1 MKGIE
6 SKDLIFDFPNKN
18 IFRGMSFRAHSSSIT
33 YLVGENGVGK
43 TTWIK
48 LATGRLIPNG
58 GSILYDGKP
67 FRSIRNQ
74 ISVVLDE
81 PPIYGN
87 LNGYE
92 NLIALSGIRKLDE
105 ELKVELEQK
114 FQLDRFLM
122 KKKAHY
128 FSLGQRHRLAV
139 AIALVR
145 NPKFLIL
152 DEPTIGLDPF
162 SWDLIKTQLQ
172 HLAKNG
178 VTIILTGHDF
188 EQISKIADKIVIL
201 KKGKIIY
208 EDSGSNFDSTT
219 NKYLELLVD
228 KVDLVI
234 DMFPLIEKKIMDN
247 KLFLRIPLVD
257 ENSTSLILKEIHNLN
272 VSIYDLKI
280 ISPSPKEI
288 YMQIIQESKND

>member
-1 MKGIE
+1 
-6 SKDLIFDFPNKN
+6 
-18 IFRGMSFRAHSSSIT
+18 MSFYAHSSSIT

-48 LATGRLIPNG
+48 LATGRLVPNG
-58 GSILYDGKP
+58 GSILFDGKP
-67 FRSIRNQ
+67 FRYIRNQ

-105 ELKVELEQK
+105 EMKVELEEK

-145 NPKFLIL
+145 NPRFLIL
-152 DEPTIGLDPF
+152 DEPTIGLDPI
-162 SWDLIKTQLQ
+162 SWNLIKTQLQ
-172 HLAKNG
+172 HLAKSG

-201 KKGKIIY
+201 NKGKTIY
-208 EDSGSNFDSTT
+208 EDSVLNFNSTT

-228 KVDLVI
+228 KIDTVT
-234 DMFPLIEKKIMDN
+234 DMFPLTQKKIIDH
-247 KLFLRIPLVD
+247 KVFLRIPLVD
-257 ENSTSLILKEIHNLN
+257 ENSTSLILKNIHDRKVN
-272 VSIYDLKI
+272 IYDLKV
-280 ISPSPKEI
+280 ISPSLKEI
-288 YMQIIQESKND
+288 YMQILQESKND